1 LIGKTISH
9 YKIISKLGEGGM
21 GVVYKAL
28 DTKLGRDVA
37 IKLLPPHLKSDEEA
51 KKRLV
56 HEAKTASALDHSNI
70 AVIRD
75 IDETPEGQMLPV
87 VAYGKETA

>member
-1 LIGKTISH
+1 
-9 YKIISKLGEGGM
+9 
-21 GVVYKAL
+21 
-28 DTKLGRDVA
+28 
-37 IKLLPPHLKSDEEA
+37 LLPPHLKSDEEA

-56 HEAKTASALDHSNI
+56 HEVKTASALDHSNI